1 MTRVRPFALLFA
13 LVLLAAGPLAAADKK
28 DKADDPVVAV
38 VDGTN
43 IRLSDVKETRDSLPE
58 QYRSMPIEMLYP
70 GLLGM
75 MIDTKLVAAEARKR
89 KLNADPA
96 FKERLARIEEQLLE
110 NAALEQHLAGAV
122 TDAAVQTKYD
132 SFVKGFAG
140 KTEVHAR
147 HILVDAEDKAV
158 AAIAELKNG
167 ADFAELARKKSTGP
181 SGPSGGDLGYFAEG
195 QMVPEFSRAAFAL
208 EKGKYTE
215 TPVKTQFG
223 WHVIKVEDRRQA
235 KAPALDEVQQE
246 LRTELSRDARAQYVA
261 ALRKGAKIERFNP
274 DGSPMK
280 AEDAKPA
287 PKPAIAPKK

>member
-1 MTRVRPFALLFA
+1 MTSARPFVLLFA
-13 LVLLAAGPLAAADKK
+13 LVLFAAGPLAAADKK

-38 VDGTN
+38 VDGVK
-43 IRLSDVKETRDSLPE
+43 IRLSEVKETRDSLPE

-110 NAALEQHLAGAV
+110 NAAIEQHLAGAV
-122 TDAAVQTKYD
+122 TDAAVKTKYD

-140 KTEVHAR
+140 KTEIRAR

-158 AAIAELKNG
+158 AAIAELKKG
-167 ADFAELARKKSTGP
+167 ADFAELARKSSTGP

-195 QMVPEFSRAAFAL
+195 QMVPEFSKAAFAL

-215 TPVKTQFG
+215 APVKTQFG

-246 LRTELSRDARAQYVA
+246 LRTELSRDARAQYVE

-287 PKPAIAPKK
+287 AAPKK

>member
-1 MTRVRPFALLFA
+1 MTSARPFAFLSV
-13 LVLLAAGPLAAADKK
+13 LVLLGAGPLAAADKK
-28 DKADDPVVAV
+28 AEDPVVAV
-38 VDGTN
+38 VDGVK

-58 QYRSMPIEMLYP
+58 QYKAMPMEMIYP

-75 MIDTKLVAAEARKR
+75 MIDTKLVAAQGRKD

-110 NAALEQHLAGAV
+110 NAAIEKHLATAV
-122 TDAAVQTKYD
+122 TDAAVKTKYD
-132 SFVKGFAG
+132 AFAKGFAG
-140 KTEVHAR
+140 KTEVRAR
-147 HILVDAEDKAV
+147 HILVDAEDKAM
-158 AAIAELKNG
+158 AAIAELKKG
-167 ADFAELARKKSTGP
+167 ADFADLARKSSTGP

-195 QMVPEFSRAAFAL
+195 QMVPEFSKAAFAL
-208 EKGKYTE
+208 EKGKFSE

-246 LRTELSRDARAQYVA
+246 LRAELSREARVEYVE

-274 DGSPMK
+274 DGTPMK
-280 AEDAKPA
+280 AEEKKPA
-287 PKPAIAPKK
+287 AAPKK

>member
-1 MTRVRPFALLFA
+1 MTSARPLALLSV
-13 LVLLAAGPLAAADKK
+13 LVLLGAGPLAAAEKK
-28 DKADDPVVAV
+28 AEDPVVAV
-38 VDGTN
+38 VDGTK

-58 QYRSMPIEMLYP
+58 QYRAMPLEMLYP

-75 MIDTKLVAAEARKR
+75 IIDTKLVAAQGRR
-89 KLNADPA
+89 DKLNADPV

-110 NAALEQHLAGAV
+110 NAAIEKHLAGAV
-122 TDAAVQTKYD
+122 TDAAVKTKYD

-140 KTEVHAR
+140 KTEIRAR

-158 AAIAELKNG
+158 AAIAELKKG
-167 ADFAELARKKSTGP
+167 ADFAELARARSTGP

-208 EKGKYTE
+208 EKGKFTE
-215 TPVKTQFG
+215 APVKTQFG
-223 WHVIKVEDRRQA
+223 WHVIKIEDRRQA
-235 KAPALDEVQQE
+235 KAPPLDEVQQE
-246 LRTELSRDARAQYVA
+246 LRTELSRDARLKYVE

-274 DGSPMK
+274 DGTPMK

-287 PKPAIAPKK
+287 PKPTIAPKK